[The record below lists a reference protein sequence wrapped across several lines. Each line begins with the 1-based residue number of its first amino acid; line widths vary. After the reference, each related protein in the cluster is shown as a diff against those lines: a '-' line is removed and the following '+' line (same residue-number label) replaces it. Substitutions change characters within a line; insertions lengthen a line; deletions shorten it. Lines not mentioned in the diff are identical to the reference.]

1 MKRIAK
7 HACFALLGF
16 MVATVIYWLLLGVL
30 EPIRYLSG
38 GSPESYTGVAFSVV
52 VPIAL
57 FLGSSLTVL
66 RGKFPLYPE
75 RMKE

>member
-7 HACFALLGF
+7 LACFALLGF
-16 MVATVIYWLLLGVL
+16 MVATVIYWVLLDVL
-30 EPIRYLSG
+30 EPICSRSG

-52 VPIAL
+52 VPVAL
-57 FLGSSLTVL
+57 FLGSSLTAL

-75 RMKE
+75 RIEE